1 MITYKDAGVDVER
14 GYEAVRRMKQHVAAT
29 FDENVLG
36 GLGSFGAGFGGGFTF
51 VRCGCTGCRVAG
63 FFFGASGTGFGG
75 ILSLFCRFRTVRCFG
90 RFCGCGF
97 GASLGC
103 CVG

>member
-36 GLGSFGAGFGGGFTF
+36 GLGSFGGFYSIENAD
-51 VRCGCTGCRVAG
+51 VDRRA
-63 FFFGASGTGFGG
+63 AH
-75 ILSLFCRFRTVRCFG
+75 
-90 RFCGCGF
+90 
-97 GASLGC
+97 
-103 CVG
+103 

>member
-36 GLGSFGAGFGGGFTF
+36 GLGSFGGFYSIENADGRRGYQTQAGFPDG
-51 VRCGCTGCRVAG
+51 
-63 FFFGASGTGFGG
+63 
-75 ILSLFCRFRTVRCFG
+75 
-90 RFCGCGF
+90 
-97 GASLGC
+97 
-103 CVG
+103 

>member
-36 GLGSFGAGFGGGFTF
+36 GLGSA
-51 VRCGCTGCRVAG
+51 VCECVAG
-63 FFFGASGTGFGG
+63 SG
-75 ILSLFCRFRTVRCFG
+75 LPVPVVRHGVQDVFG
-90 RFCGCGF
+90 RS
-97 GASLGC
+97 GAARDVLAAYGLTADGIRESVKRALALKG
-103 CVG
+103 

>member
-36 GLGSFGAGFGGGFTF
+36 GLGSFGGFYSIENEN
-51 VRCGCTGCRVAG
+51 VEKPVLVAG
-63 FFFGASGTGFGG
+63 TDGVGGIFPRMRASGDGHRQLHEARTGEGSHPQR
-75 ILSLFCRFRTVRCFG
+75 L
-90 RFCGCGF
+90 
-97 GASLGC
+97 
-103 CVG
+103 

>member
-36 GLGSFGAGFGGGFTF
+36 GLGSFGGFYSIETRTLKS
-51 VRCGCTGCRVAG
+51 RCSSRARTAW
-63 FFFGASGTGFGG
+63 APS
-75 ILSLFCRFRTVRCFG
+75 SSWRF
-90 RFCGCGF
+90 
-97 GASLGC
+97 
-103 CVG
+103 

>member
-36 GLGSFGAGFGGGFTF
+36 GLGSFGGFYSIENEN
-51 VRCGCTGCRVAG
+51 VESRCSSRARTAW
-63 FFFGASGTGFGG
+63 APS
-75 ILSLFCRFRTVRCFG
+75 LSWHF
-90 RFCGCGF
+90 
-97 GASLGC
+97 
-103 CVG
+103 

>member
-36 GLGSFGAGFGGGFTF
+36 GLGSFGGFYSIENAD
-51 VRCGCTGCRVAG
+51 VDKPVLVAG
-63 FFFGASGTGFGG
+63 TARWALTAWRCASTTW
-75 ILSLFCRFRTVRCFG
+75 SARAQNR
-90 RFCGCGF
+90 
-97 GASLGC
+97 
-103 CVG
+103 